1 MKKRQTLS
9 RLVPVLFLLYLVVLV
24 WIILF
29 KLSFSIRE
37 LNTIRS
43 VNLIP
48 FYYADFA
55 GTRFHFKEV
64 LENVLIFAPFGIYL
78 CMLKHESTFPQKA
91 ALMFG
96 ASLALETAQFILSI
110 GASDITDL
118 ITNTLGGILG
128 IGIYHLFVRL
138 LGNRERANTVMTIL
152 AAIVTV
158 LLICFL
164 SIILFICN

>member
-37 LNTIRS
+37 LDTIRS
-43 VNLIP
+43 INLIP
-48 FYYADFA
+48 FYYATSV
-55 GTRFHFKEV
+55 GTHFHLKEV

-78 CMLKHESTFPQKA
+78 CMLRQESTFPQKA
-91 ALMFG
+91 ALILG
-96 ASLALETAQFILSI
+96 TSLALETAQFILSI

-158 LLICFL
+158 LLICFF
-164 SIILFICN
+164 SILFICN